1 MSDLIQEWEYW
12 IESMGGVPM
21 GELETVAQGLATLAK
36 LNADRIEALE
46 TAINTALDAVAAYPD
61 HPMTAA
67 EVVLRDALNDLAIPR
82 YVEGE

>member
-1 MSDLIQEWEYW
+1 MYRHHLKRNNLLREYERR
-12 IESMGGVPM
+12 IK
-21 GELETVAQGLATLAK
+21 ELEA
-36 LNADRIEALE
+36 
-46 TAINTALDAVAAYPD
+46 AINTALDAVAAYPD